1 MSPKLNA
8 LPDNS
13 DGRLDLSPAQ
23 RGIWYAQQLAP
34 ENPMY
39 QIGQFVE
46 IEGPLEVPALADA
59 VARAVAETD
68 ALNMAFGEDHAG
80 PFQRPR
86 PNAADL
92 VVTDLSGAHD
102 PEAEA
107 RVLMDSDLGLARDVV
122 ADELLH
128 TELIKLSEERYLFY
142 QRVHHLMLDGYSAV
156 LVLQRVAELYD
167 GLLANKE
174 NPGSTDTPAF
184 GALIELLAAEKDYAG
199 SDAADADHAYWKGQL
214 QDAPAA
220 AGLAGRPAGAASSLV
235 RAARTLPA
243 TAATALQSAAGS
255 APALVLTTAALYLHR
270 ITGEPDVSVAL
281 PVTARRGKLAK
292 STPSMLSNVVPVRIA
307 VDPGTTVRDTI
318 SAMGATLR
326 AAVIHQRGRFE
337 DRNAHSG
344 YRGPSVNILP
354 VLDDISFGPARGT
367 MNILSTGPIDD
378 LSIIIHGLGAG
389 PAGADTAAGTGQG
402 RPPRPRVQFEAN
414 AALYSTPQ
422 LEEHLDR
429 FVRLLSEVAT
439 RPESLLAALSVT
451 TAVEERSLLAAGDA
465 GDTALP
471 RHTVVEEFRIS
482 ARESGSRTAV
492 VAPDGELTFDELE
505 SRSNQLA
512 RFLKSHGA
520 GPGQTVAVRL
530 DRSVLLPVA
539 ILAILKSGAAYL
551 PLDPDYPAGRV
562 EGMLDDAAPVRLLT
576 SSAFTD
582 ADSGHAEL
590 ATDVPVTV
598 LDAALM
604 VSCLAAKDGS
614 APESPAGQQDLA
626 YVIFTS
632 GSTGRPKGVGVEHLA
647 LLNLYTAHRD
657 SIFVPA
663 EERLGRKLRVAHTA
677 GLSFDASW
685 DPILWLIAGHE
696 LHLVDNHTRRDPEAL
711 SSYLAAAAID
721 SIETT
726 PSFAKVLL
734 AGGLFDQDTH
744 PSVVALGGEA
754 VDPPLWSALAEKDG
768 LMAYNFYGPTETTV
782 DSLTAVMHP
791 GTGPTL
797 GGSVANSRHYILD
810 SGLNPVPV
818 NAVGELYVAGINL
831 ARGYLDQP
839 GLSAERFVADP
850 FVSDGSRMYRTGD
863 VVRRLPDGTLEFR
876 GRMDAQVKIRGF
888 RIEPAE
894 IEEVLRGLDGV
905 EHAAV
910 AVTKNRAGYDQLLGY
925 VTAAGQDGAGLDT
938 AELDTA
944 ELRQLLRRQLPDY
957 MVPAAVQQIAA
968 IPLTANGKLDT
979 RALPAPEAEATGTAP
994 RTERERI
1001 VAEAFKEVLGLDAVG
1016 LEDDFFDLGG
1026 HSLLATRLVA
1036 LLRDRTGAA
1045 PALRTVFE
1053 QATVAALAETLELG
1067 SGSANP
1073 LQPADRPAVIP
1084 LSFAQRRLWFL
1095 NRFDPGSGAYNIPVV
1110 LELKGPLDVHA
1121 LHGAINQVT
1130 DRHETLRTIFPV
1142 VDGEPAQ
1149 QILSPGERP
1158 VELLAVQCT
1167 ANGLAGALAAETR
1180 RGFDVTLE
1188 LPLRAVLFQLAPD
1201 HHVLAMTL
1209 HHIAADGWS
1218 LAPLAQ
1224 DLSLAYNALAAGT
1237 DVPWAPLPVQY
1248 ADYTLWQRGELGSE
1262 DDAASAISRQLD
1274 FWTRELRGAPE
1285 ELRLPFDFVRGA
1297 QADAQPASS
1306 VPLAIRPETAA
1317 RLNAL
1322 ARKHNASLFMVLQAA
1337 LAALLTKSGAGE
1349 DIPLGTPVAGRTD
1362 TRLNELVGF
1371 FVNTLVLR
1379 TNTSGNPSAAELVQ
1393 SVRYTNLHAYANQD
1407 APFERVVEEL
1417 NPARS
1422 QHRHPLFQV
1431 MLTLQNTAAAGLAMD
1446 GLEATADLSQEPGG
1460 AKFDLLLD
1468 LIEVGPVEE
1477 GTVAGGPAEDAA
1489 AGIRGTL
1496 AYNPALFTRATVE
1509 QLVAGYVAVIEQF
1522 AADPGITLDRLRIQS
1537 PEQHRLALAQS
1548 LRSEPAASDADGY
1561 ATVVEAFRA
1570 TADRTP
1576 EAMALIDAAG
1586 TEGGASFGRL
1596 HSRVRALAKGLLA
1609 SGVEPG
1615 DRVAVALPR
1624 TSDAVPAA
1632 LAVLSAG
1639 AVYIPVDLSY
1649 PEDRIRMILED
1660 GAPAVVISGAPA
1672 PGGYG
1677 SGHPRTLD
1685 VDALLAAGAG
1695 VSDDALAQ
1703 RRPGPEDLAYVLY
1716 TSGSTG
1722 RPKGVAVPH
1731 GALANLYRHHHRTLY
1746 APRFAAAGPDGT
1758 VSVAHIAGLGFDAAW
1773 DPMLWLIA
1781 GAELHLVADEVRS
1794 DAESLA
1800 AYCRSHGIDVLETTP
1815 SYADLL
1821 LQSGLLDP
1829 SREHPLVLALGGEAV
1844 SAGLWTR
1851 LSSTPEVSAH
1861 NFYGP
1866 TEFTVDSVTAE
1877 ISGGAPVIG
1886 RGIAHTDTFV
1896 LDQYLALAPA
1906 GVPGELYLAGPGMA
1920 RGYDRRPAETASR
1933 FVANPFA
1940 ADGSRMYRTGDL
1952 VRRAQDGSLEFL
1964 SRTDEQIKV
1973 RGFRIELGEIE
1984 AALSSHPDVERAV
1997 AVPDGEPAH
2006 RIVAYYTGTAGAG
2019 ELRARAAGTLPDY
2032 MVPAVFIQLPAI
2044 PLTAHGK
2051 LDRKALPD
2059 PAAGTGAGTGT
2070 APATADER
2078 TMCGIFAQVL
2088 GVDEVSLDDD
2098 FFVLGGHS
2106 LLAVAMM
2113 GGIRDAFGTD
2123 LPLRTLFDEPTPAG
2137 LLAAAQRQ
2145 TGTTGSPAAPGS
2157 AGSDGSVASVDD
2169 ATTPATAPD
2178 SAGPD
2183 SAEPD
2188 AAERKPAAAPVPLTD
2203 WLAGTASVRPARL
2216 PLSFA
2221 QSRMWFLNQLDPGS
2235 ADYNISLAVRLTG
2248 DLDERALAAAVGALF
2263 RRHEVLRTVYPETGG
2278 VPEQLVVDP
2287 ADAAHAGGMRLS
2299 VSPAAD
2305 PAEVPGLLRDD
2316 AGRGF
2321 DVRSD
2326 LPLRARLIPVASG
2339 GAPQWVLHLVMHHI
2353 ASDGASLAPLA
2364 RDLSAAYTA
2373 ARGGDPER
2381 APEQA
2386 TAAGPEPLPLQY
2398 ADYAIWQRQQLDST
2412 ALGAKLG
2419 HWSRALSGVPAEL
2432 TLPADHRRPR
2442 ESRQPG
2448 RQLAFR
2454 LDPAGVTALNGLASA
2469 SNASLFMALHAALA
2483 AFLHRSGAGDDLVIG
2498 SPTAGRTDPALRS
2511 LVGFF
2516 VNTLPLRVDAA
2527 GDPSLRTMLGRSR
2540 ESILAAFDHDDV
2552 PFERLVEAVNPDREL
2567 GRHPLFQTML
2577 TVDNDAPAVPQ
2588 LPGVEVAPEPE
2599 TASGE
2604 AKFDLSF
2611 TFRPDGGTPAVE
2623 GNSVGLAGTLDYNA
2637 AMFEESTARRLA
2649 DSFGRFLELAA
2660 AAPET
2665 PVSLLPMLG
2674 AEESQALMEATAGSR
2689 SGPAAGTAD
2698 AEPGILAAFAA
2709 TVRAT
2714 PEATALVA
2722 EDGSLSFAGLAA
2734 AAARIAAAL
2743 AGAGVSRGDVVSVLI
2758 PRSRGTVESLFGVLA
2773 AGAAYNPI
2781 DTEYPDE
2788 RASAI
2793 LADAAPPVVLTS
2805 RAVAA
2810 RLGQLLAGLAVRP
2823 QVLVLEDLA
2832 AASEAVDAG
2841 TGTAAA
2847 AGLDAFPE
2855 PDPRELA
2862 YVMFTSGSTG
2872 RPKGVEVSHGA
2883 LAALLGSHR
2892 ETLLAGVERRRVA
2905 HTTGVGFDA
2914 SWDPI
2919 LWLVA
2924 GHELHLIGDET
2935 RRDSRQLAA
2944 YFAGHGIGAW
2954 ETTPGYLR
2962 QLLTEPE
2969 FTGLLDSHAA
2979 GTTRTGRFSLALGG
2993 EAFDAGLWDTVAAH
3007 PGVRAWNLYGPTEA
3021 AVDTVLARV
3030 TETGGPVLG
3039 QPTAGTRLYVL
3050 DDRLQH
3056 TLPGAAGEL
3065 YVAGRQLARGYRGR
3079 PELTAE
3085 RFIADPFA
3093 GGGERMYRTGDVVY
3107 RHADGRLVFAG
3118 RNDDQ
3123 LKIRGFRVEPG
3134 EVEQALRSA
3143 PGVSAAVVRSIG
3155 DTGGTDGGTRLVG
3168 YIVPAESVADPGNL
3182 PDAGALADAARH
3194 HVRGLLPDYMVPAA
3208 VVVIAEVPLTAHG
3221 KVDAAALPDPG
3232 STARSAGQG
3241 PRTPREKTVAGIFAD
3256 ILSLERCGV
3265 DESFFELGGHSFLAQ
3280 PLIAKVNSALGTDLT
3295 VQSLFRAP
3303 TVEGLLREAAKGAD
3317 EGAADSLRQLLPL
3330 RTAGSKPPLFAVHPA
3345 SGISWAY
3352 ASMLGRL
3359 DPERPLMGLQMP
3371 GMEPGRTHPV
3381 GAGSLTELADDY
3393 IAQLR
3398 SVQPEGPYHLMGWSF
3413 GGHLVHRLATR
3424 LQEIG
3429 EEVASLA
3436 ILDAFPGNQEDNAGV
3451 GTGPELWAAYLDA
3464 QGYDVPD
3471 ADKDGM
3477 DARRAQEIL
3486 RGHHNPL
3493 GTVPLDS
3500 VSAMVENF
3508 PELARLI
3515 RGEQPQVFDGDLL
3528 FFRATRDVPHGTPGS
3543 STWQPFITGT
3553 ITEVEV
3559 DERHSQI
3566 LSDRGLSAI
3575 MPALAIQLGG
3585 GTE

>member
-1 MSPKLNA
+1 MSPNPLNA
-8 LPDNS
+8 QPDNS
-13 DGRLDLSPAQ
+13 EGRLDLSPAQ

-46 IEGPLEVPALADA
+46 IEGPLEVPVLADA
-59 VARAVAETD
+59 VARAVAGTD
-68 ALNMAFGEDHAG
+68 ALNVVFGEDHSG
-80 PFQRPR
+80 PFQLPR
-86 PNAADL
+86 PNPAGLDF
-92 VVTDLSGAHD
+92 TDLSGTQD

-107 RVLMDSDLGLARDVV
+107 RMLMDADLALSRDVV
-122 ADELLH
+122 TDQLLH
-128 TELIKLSEERYLFY
+128 AELIKLSDERHFFY
-142 QRVHHLMLDGYSAV
+142 QRVHHVMLDGYSAV
-156 LVLQRVAELYD
+156 LVLKRMAELYQ
-167 GLLANKE
+167 GLLE
-174 NPGSTDTPAF
+174 GPDTNDIPAF
-184 GALIELLAAEKDYAG
+184 GDLSELLAAEADYAG
-199 SDAADADHAYWKGQL
+199 SDAADADRAYWTARL

-220 AGLAGRPAGAASSLV
+220 AGLAGRPAGTASSLV

-243 TAATALQSAAGS
+243 PAAAALQSSAGS
-255 APALVLTTAALYLHR
+255 APALALTTAALYLHR
-270 ITGEPDVSVAL
+270 ITGEGDVSVAL
-281 PVTARRGKLAK
+281 PVTARRGRLAK
-292 STPSMLSNVVPVRIA
+292 STPSMLSNILPIRIG
-307 VDPGTTVRDTI
+307 VEPGATVRDTI
-318 SAMGATLR
+318 GTMGATLR
-326 AAVIHQRGRFE
+326 GAVIHQRARFE
-337 DRNAHSG
+337 DLNAQSG

-354 VLDDISFGPARGT
+354 VLDDIRFGPARGR

-378 LSIIIHGLGAG
+378 LSIIIHGLGGGSTSDAG
-389 PAGADTAAGTGQG
+389 SGTGAAAGKEQAPT
-402 RPPRPRVQFEAN
+402 VQFEAN
-414 AALYSTPQ
+414 ASLYSPTE

-429 FVRLLSEVAT
+429 FVRLLDAVAT
-439 RPESLLAALSVT
+439 QPDSLLAALSVT
-451 TAVEERSLLAAGDA
+451 TSAEELSLLAAGDA
-465 GDTALP
+465 GDTDLP
-471 RHTVVEEFRIS
+471 GHTIVEEFRLS
-482 ARESGSRTAV
+482 ARESASRTAV
-492 VAPDGELTFDELE
+492 VAPDGELTFGELE

-512 RFLKSHGA
+512 RFLTSHGA
-520 GPGQTVAVRL
+520 APGQTVAVRL
-530 DRSVLLPVA
+530 ERSVLLPVA
-539 ILAILKSGAAYL
+539 ILATLKSGAAYL

-562 EGMLDDAAPVRLLT
+562 EGMLEDAAPVRLL
-576 SSAFTD
+576 SSAAFTAD
-582 ADSGHAEL
+582 DSGHAKL

-604 VSCLAAKDGS
+604 VSCLAGKDG
-614 APESPAGQQDLA
+614 APPESTAGQQDLA

-647 LLNLYTAHRD
+647 LLNLYTSHRD
-657 SIFVPA
+657 SIFRPA

-696 LHLVDNHTRRDPEAL
+696 LHLVDNQTRRDPEAL
-711 SSYLAAAAID
+711 SSYLAGTGID

-734 AGGLFDQDTH
+734 AGGLFDRDTH

-768 LMAYNFYGPTETTV
+768 LVAYNFYGPTETTV
-782 DSLTAVMHP
+782 DSLTAVMEP
-791 GTGPTL
+791 GTEPTL
-797 GGSVANSRHYILD
+797 GDSVANSRHYILD

-850 FVSDGSRMYRTGD
+850 FVPDGSRMYRTGD

-894 IEEVLRGLDGV
+894 IEEALRNLDGV

-925 VTAAGQDGAGLDT
+925 VTASPGPDGAGRDAAGLD
-938 AELDTA
+938 AAGLDTA

-957 MVPAAVQQIAA
+957 MVPAAVQQIPA
-968 IPLTANGKLDT
+968 IPLTANGKLDI
-979 RALPAPEAEATGTAP
+979 RALPAPDQATAVSEP
-994 RTERERI
+994 RNERERI
-1001 VAEAFKEVLGLDAVG
+1001 VAEAFKEVLGLDSVG
-1016 LEDDFFDLGG
+1016 LDDDFFDLGG

-1036 LLRDRTGAA
+1036 LLRDRTGVA

-1053 QATVAALAETLELG
+1053 QATVAALAEILELG
-1067 SGSANP
+1067 AGNAHP
-1073 LQPADRPAVIP
+1073 LIPVERPAVIP

-1095 NRFDPGSGAYNIPVV
+1095 NRFEPGSGAYNIPVV
-1110 LELKGPLDVHA
+1110 LELQGTLDVPA

-1130 DRHETLRTIFPV
+1130 GRHESLRTVFPL
-1142 VDGEPAQ
+1142 VDGEPVQ
-1149 QILSPGERP
+1149 RILADGERP

-1167 ANGLAGALAAETR
+1167 AAGLAGALAAETR
-1180 RGFDVTLE
+1180 RGFDVTWE

-1201 HHVLAMTL
+1201 HHVLAITL

-1218 LAPLAQ
+1218 LAPLAR
-1224 DLSLAYNALAAGT
+1224 DLSLAYNALAAGADT
-1237 DVPWAPLPVQY
+1237 PLVPLPVQY

-1262 DDAASAISRQLD
+1262 DDPASAISRQLE
-1274 FWTRELRGAPE
+1274 FWGRELRGAPE
-1285 ELRLPFDFVRGA
+1285 ELRLPFDFLRGA
-1297 QADAQPASS
+1297 ENPTGPASS
-1306 VPLAIRPETAA
+1306 VPLTISPETGA
-1317 RLNAL
+1317 RLNKL
-1322 ARKHNASLFMVLQAA
+1322 ARDHNASLFMVLQAA

-1362 TRLNELVGF
+1362 TQLNDLVGF

-1379 TNTSGNPSAAELVQ
+1379 TNTSGNPTAAELVE

-1431 MLTLQNTAAAGLAMD
+1431 MLTLQNMSTPGLSMD
-1446 GLEATADLSQEPGG
+1446 GLEATADLSQEAGG

-1468 LIEVGPVEE
+1468 LVE
-1477 GTVAGGPAEDAA
+1477 GA
-1489 AGIRGTL
+1489 AGIRGSL
-1496 AYNPALFTRATVE
+1496 AYNPALFSRATVE
-1509 QLVAGYVAVIEQF
+1509 QLVAGYLAVVEQF

-1537 PEQHRLALAQS
+1537 REQHRLALDQS
-1548 LRSEPAASDADGY
+1548 LHADVPQADG
-1561 ATVVEAFRA
+1561 AGPETVVEAFEA
-1570 TADRTP
+1570 TAARTP
-1576 EAMALIDAAG
+1576 AAPALIDVAG
-1586 TEGGASFGRL
+1586 TAAGASFGQL
-1596 HSRVRALAKGLLA
+1596 HRRVQALAKGLLA

-1615 DRVAVALPR
+1615 GRVAVALPR
-1624 TSDAVPAA
+1624 TADVVAAA
-1632 LAVLSAG
+1632 LAVLAAG

-1649 PEDRIRMILED
+1649 PEERIRIILED
-1660 GAPAVVISGAPA
+1660 GAPAVVISAAPV
-1672 PGGYG
+1672 PGGPG
-1677 SGHPRTLD
+1677 AEGPLTLD
-1685 VDALLAAGAG
+1685 VDTLLAAGAG
-1695 VSDDALAQ
+1695 ISDAALAQ
-1703 RRPGPEDLAYVLY
+1703 RRPAADDLAYVLY

-1731 GALANLYRHHHRTLY
+1731 SALANLYRHHHRTLY
-1746 APRFAAAGPDGT
+1746 APRFQAAGPDGS

-1794 DAESLA
+1794 DAESLTG
-1800 AYCRSHGIDVLETTP
+1800 YCRSNGIDVLETTP
-1815 SYADLL
+1815 SYAGQL

-1829 SREHPLVLALGGEAV
+1829 SREQPLILALGGEAV
-1844 SAGLWTR
+1844 TTELWTQLAR
-1851 LSSTPEVSAH
+1851 TPEVSAH

-1877 ISGGAPVIG
+1877 IGAGSPVIG
-1886 RGIAHTDTFV
+1886 RGIASTDTFV

-1920 RGYDRRPAETASR
+1920 RGYDRRAAETAAR

-1952 VRRAQDGSLEFL
+1952 VRRATDGSLEFL
-1964 SRTDEQIKV
+1964 SRTDEQVKV

-1984 AALSSHPDVERAV
+1984 AVLSSHPQVDRAV
-1997 AVPDGEPAH
+1997 AVADGEPAH
-2006 RIVAYYTGTAGAG
+2006 RVMAYYTGTAGPE
-2019 ELRARAAGTLPDY
+2019 ELRALAATRLPDY
-2032 MVPAVFIQLPAI
+2032 MVPAVFTHLPAI
-2044 PLTAHGK
+2044 PLTPHGK
-2051 LDRKALPD
+2051 LDRRALPA
-2059 PAAGTGAGTGT
+2059 PAAETGRGA
-2070 APATADER
+2070 APETRDER
-2078 TMCGIFAQVL
+2078 TMCGIFAGVL
-2088 GVDEVSLDDD
+2088 GVAEVSMGDD

-2106 LLAVAMM
+2106 LLAVSMM
-2113 GGIRDAFGTD
+2113 GGIREAFGTE
-2123 LPLRTLFDEPTPAG
+2123 LPLRTLFNEPTPAG
-2137 LLAAAQRQ
+2137 LLAAVHRQ
-2145 TGTTGSPAAPGS
+2145 TGNAGS
-2157 AGSDGSVASVDD
+2157 AG
-2169 ATTPATAPD
+2169 
-2178 SAGPD
+2178 
-2183 SAEPD
+2183 
-2188 AAERKPAAAPVPLTD
+2188 AAAGTGAGADLDAWQSEPASLTD
-2203 WLAGTASVRPARL
+2203 WLASDGSVRPARL
-2216 PLSFA
+2216 DLSYA

-2248 DLDERALAAAVGALF
+2248 GLDEQALAAAVDALF
-2263 RRHEVLRTVYPETGG
+2263 RRHEVLRTIYPETGG
-2278 VPEQLVVDP
+2278 VPEQLVLDP
-2287 ADAAHAGGMRLS
+2287 SDAAHSAGMRLA
-2299 VSPAAD
+2299 VSTAATQS
-2305 PAEVPGLLRDD
+2305 EVPGLLRDD
-2316 AGRGF
+2316 AERGF
-2321 DVRSD
+2321 DVRTE
-2326 LPLRARLIPVASG
+2326 LPLRARLVRIPSAA
-2339 GAPQWVLHLVMHHI
+2339 APEWVLHLVMHHI

-2364 RDLSAAYTA
+2364 RDLSVAYGA
-2373 ARGGDPER
+2373 ARGTDPAA
-2381 APEQA
+2381 APA
-2386 TAAGPEPLPLQY
+2386 PPPLQY
-2398 ADYAIWQRQQLDST
+2398 AEYANWQRQQLDGT
-2412 ALGAKLG
+2412 ALTAKLE
-2419 HWSRALSGVPAEL
+2419 HWRSALSGIPAEL
-2432 TLPADHRRPR
+2432 MLPADHRRPR

-2454 LDPAGVTALNGLASA
+2454 LDPGSVAALNGLASA

-2483 AFLHRSGAGDDLVIG
+2483 AFLHRSGAGDDVVIG
-2498 SPTAGRTDPALRS
+2498 SPTAGRTDPALRE

-2552 PFERLVEAVNPDREL
+2552 PFERLVETVNPDREL

-2577 TVDNDAPAVPQ
+2577 TVDNEVPAVPQ
-2588 LPGVEVAPEPE
+2588 LPGVRVAPVPE

-2611 TFRPDGGTPAVE
+2611 TFRPGGEAEADGG
-2623 GNSVGLAGTLDYNA
+2623 SVSGGGGGLAGTVDYNA
-2637 AMFEESTARRLA
+2637 AMFEEATARRLA
-2649 DSFGRFLELAA
+2649 DSFSRFLELASA
-2660 AAPET
+2660 SPDT
-2665 PVSLLPMLG
+2665 PVSLLPMIG
-2674 AEESQALMEATAGSR
+2674 DEETRPLMAATAGPR
-2689 SGPAAGTAD
+2689 SAPADGAA
-2698 AEPGILAAFAA
+2698 AAREEPGILAALAA

-2714 PEATALVA
+2714 PEAAALVA
-2722 EDGSLSFAGLAA
+2722 EDGSRSFAGLAA
-2734 AAARIAAAL
+2734 SASRIAAAL
-2743 AGAGVSRGDVVSVLI
+2743 ARAGVSRGDVVSVML
-2758 PRSRGTVESLFGVLA
+2758 PRSRGTVEAMFGILA
-2773 AGAAYNPI
+2773 AGGVYNPI

-2793 LADAAPPVVLTS
+2793 IEDAAPPVILTS
-2805 RAVAA
+2805 RSVAA
-2810 RLGQLLAGLAVRP
+2810 RVGLLLAELAVRP
-2823 QVLVLEDLA
+2823 RVLVLEDVAPADREANRDGEA
-2832 AASEAVDAG
+2832 AAQNDGPDAG
-2841 TGTAAA
+2841 VEAAA
-2847 AGLDAFPE
+2847 ALAALPQ

-2892 ETLLAGVERRRVA
+2892 ETLLSGAGRRRVA

-2919 LWLVA
+2919 LWMVA

-2935 RRDSRQLAA
+2935 RRDSQRLAA
-2944 YFAGHGIGAW
+2944 YFADHGINAW

-2962 QLLTEPE
+2962 QLLAEPE
-2969 FTGLLDSHAA
+2969 FTRLLDTHATGSGA
-2979 GTTRTGRFSLALGG
+2979 AGRFSLALGG
-2993 EAFDAGLWDTVAAH
+2993 EAFDARLWGRIAAH
-3007 PGVRAWNLYGPTEA
+3007 PGVQAWNLYGPTEA
-3021 AVDTVLARV
+3021 TVDTVLARV
-3030 TETGGPVLG
+3030 GDTEEPVLG

-3050 DDRLQH
+3050 DGRLQH

-3093 GGGERMYRTGDVVY
+3093 GAGERMYRTGDVVY

-3143 PGVSAAVVRSIG
+3143 PGVRAAVVRTVVGASGNDSAQGGATGVRLIG
-3155 DTGGTDGGTRLVG
+3155 YV
-3168 YIVPAESVADPGNL
+3168 VPADSAAGSG
-3182 PDAGALADAARH
+3182 PDAGTLSSAVRS

-3208 VVVIAEVPLTAHG
+3208 VVVIDEVPLTPHG
-3221 KVDAAALPDPG
+3221 KVDAGALPDPG
-3232 STARSAGQG
+3232 NTARSAGRG
-3241 PRTPREKTVAGIFAD
+3241 PRSPREKTVAAIFAEV
-3256 ILSLERCGV
+3256 LSLERAGV

-3280 PLIAKVNSALGTDLT
+3280 PLIANINTALGTELT

-3303 TVEGLLREAAKGAD
+3303 TVEGLLREASKGA
-3317 EGAADSLRQLLPL
+3317 EESAADSLRQLLPL
-3330 RTAGSKPPLFAVHPA
+3330 RTNGTKLPLFAVHPA
-3345 SGISWAY
+3345 SGISWGF
-3352 ASMLGRL
+3352 ASMLGKL
-3359 DPERPLMGLQMP
+3359 DPERPLIGLQMP
-3371 GMEPGRTHPV
+3371 GMEPGRTHPLR
-3381 GAGSLTELADDY
+3381 AATLTELADEY

-3424 LQEIG
+3424 LQELG
-3429 EEVASLA
+3429 EEVAFLA
-3436 ILDAFPGNQEDNAGV
+3436 ILDAFPGNQEDNARV
-3451 GTGPELWAAYLDA
+3451 GTGPGLWASYLEA
-3464 QGYDVPD
+3464 QGYDL
-3471 ADKDGM
+3471 ADEDTAGLDGQ
-3477 DARRAQEIL
+3477 RAQEIL
-3486 RGHHNPL
+3486 REQHNPL

-3500 VSAMVENF
+3500 VNAMVGNF

-3515 RGEQPQVFDGDLL
+3515 RGEQPQVFDGGLL
-3528 FFRATRDVPHGTPGS
+3528 FFRATREVPDGTPGS
-3543 STWQPFITGT
+3543 DAWQPFITGT
-3553 ITEVEV
+3553 LTDIPV
-3559 DERHSQI
+3559 DERHSQL
-3566 LSDRGLSAI
+3566 LSDRALSAI

-3585 GTE
+3585 GAE